1 MQMRPTF
8 TTVLFLSCL
17 ITLGTLAGCTSQSV
31 TLQPSGDGDDPLE
44 MINNLGN
51 ALSEARGQEVHIL
64 APEWFEKAQKS
75 YVVAKKGLED
85 GKALSTVI
93 NHIATAE
100 AQLQRAQTVSDLSRD
115 TLAKVIEARTMARKA
130 GATNFTKDYAKVE
143 SAFLGLTRA
152 VEKNKL
158 KQARSGQADVVA
170 AFNNLEIR
178 AIKVENL
185 GEARRLIEAADDQ
198 GARKRV
204 PQAYAAAKDELDA
217 VDAFI
222 SANPH
227 DTEQMPGKAAQA
239 LFMAQRLSVLTEE
252 SARVAE
258 LKPEAVV
265 LWVEGVLSKLGKGI
279 SAPDMRNRNFATQQA
294 NILGT
299 MEAVQADRGFLS
311 EEIKKQQQENTDLNA
326 ALETQIQALN
336 KRIAVLEGKTKA
348 DQEARERLAAERRAA
363 ELKLAD
369 QKKFR
374 AKLTQV
380 QQLFNA
386 EEAEVY
392 ARGSQLV
399 LRLRAIEFPVG
410 QDIILPANYPLLS
423 KVQQAIRTFGEPE
436 VVIEGHTDST
446 GSYAVNQHLSQARA
460 EAVRQYII
468 ANQILVPE
476 QLTAVGY
483 GSERPLASNATV
495 EGRAINRRIDVVI
508 NTAPEE

>member
-1 MQMRPTF
+1 MQNRPTF
-8 TTVLFLSCL
+8 TRVARLSL
-17 ITLGTLAGCTSQSV
+17 LLALGLLVGCTSQSV
-31 TLQPSGDGDDPLE
+31 NLQPPGNGDDPLE
-44 MINNLGN
+44 MVNALGN
-51 ALSEARGQEVHIL
+51 KLSEARGEEVHIL
-64 APEWFEKAQKS
+64 APEWFEKSQKS
-75 YVVAKKGLED
+75 YVDAKQGLES
-85 GKALSTVI
+85 GKPLSAVI
-93 NHIATAE
+93 NHIAAAE

-115 TLAKVIEARTMARKA
+115 TLAKALDARTMARKA
-130 GATNFTKDYAKVE
+130 GATNFTREYAKVE
-143 SAFLGLTRA
+143 TAFLNLTRA

-158 KQARSGQADVVA
+158 KQARAGQDDVVNS
-170 AFNNLEIR
+170 FNALEIR

-185 GEARRLIEAADDQ
+185 GEARRLIEAAEEQ

-204 PQAYAAAKDELDA
+204 PQAYAAAKSELDA

-227 DTEQMPGKAAQA
+227 DTEQMPTKAAKS
-239 LFMAQRLSVLTEE
+239 LFMAQRLAVHTEE
-252 SARVAE
+252 SAKVADM
-258 LKPEAVV
+258 KPESVV
-265 LWVEGVLSKLGKGI
+265 LWMEGILSKLGNGI

-299 MEAVQADRGFLS
+299 MDAVQADRGFLS
-311 EEIKKQQQENTDLNA
+311 AEVTKQQQENADLKISH
-326 ALETQIQALN
+326 ETQVQALN

-363 ELKLAD
+363 EQKLEE
-369 QKKFR
+369 QKRFK
-374 AKLTQV
+374 AKLNQV

-423 KVQQAIRTFGEPE
+423 KVQQAIRTFGQPD

-460 EAVRQYII
+460 EAVRQYVV
-468 ANQILVPE
+468 ANQILAAE
-476 QLTAVGY
+476 KLTAVGY

-508 NTAPEE
+508 NTAP

>member
-1 MQMRPTF
+1 MVQ
-8 TTVLFLSCL
+8 
-17 ITLGTLAGCTSQSV
+17 
-31 TLQPSGDGDDPLE
+31 
-44 MINNLGN
+44 NLGSE
-51 ALSEARGQEVHIL
+51 LSEARGRDVNVL
-64 APEWFEKAQKS
+64 APAWFEKAQES
-75 YVVAKKGLED
+75 YLDAKKGLEG
-85 GKALSTVI
+85 GKALSAVI
-93 NHIATAE
+93 NNIATAE
-100 AQLQRAQTVSDLSRD
+100 AQLERARTLSDLSRD
-115 TLAKVIEARTMARKA
+115 TLAKAVDARTMARKA
-130 GATNFTKDYAKVE
+130 GATNFTKDYAKIE
-143 SAFLGLTRA
+143 ADFLDLTRA

-158 KQARSGQADVVA
+158 KQARSGQEAVVND
-170 AFNNLEIR
+170 FNALEVR

-185 GEARRLIEAADDQ
+185 GEARRLIEAAKQQ

-204 PQAYAAAKDELDA
+204 PRAYAAAEAELSA

-227 DTEQMPGKAAQA
+227 DTEQMPAKAAQA
-239 LFMAQRLSVLTEE
+239 LFMAQRLNVFTEE
-252 SARVAE
+252 SAKVDE
-258 LKPEAVV
+258 MTPEAVV
-265 LWVEGVLSKLGKGI
+265 SWVEGILSKVGTQI

-299 MEAVQADRGFLS
+299 IDAVTADRNFLS
-311 EEIKKQQQENTDLNA
+311 EEVKKKEQENLNLNA
-326 ALETQIQALN
+326 AREVQIQALN

-348 DQEARERLAAERRAA
+348 DQKAREQLAAERRAA
-363 ELKLAD
+363 EQKLEE
-369 QKKFR
+369 QKKFK
-374 AKLTQV
+374 AKLNQV

-386 EEAEVY
+386 DEAEVY

-423 KVQQAIRTFGEPE
+423 KVQQAIRTFGEPQ

-446 GSYAVNQHLSQARA
+446 GSHAVNQHLSQSRA
-460 EAVRQYII
+460 EAVRHYIV
-468 ANQILVPE
+468 ANQILAPE

-508 NTAPEE
+508 NTAP

>member
-1 MQMRPTF
+1 MQIRPTF
-8 TTVLFLSCL
+8 APVLLLGLFL
-17 ITLGTLAGCTSQSV
+17 TLGALVGCTSQSV
-31 TLQPSGDGDDPLE
+31 TLQPPSNGDDPLE

-51 ALSEARGQEVHIL
+51 ELSEARGQEVHIL

-75 YVVAKKGLED
+75 YVDAKKGLEG
-85 GKALSTVI
+85 GKALSAVI
-93 NHIATAE
+93 NHIATSE

-115 TLAKVIEARTMARKA
+115 TLAKAIDARTMARKA
-130 GATNFTKDYAKVE
+130 GATNFSKDYARVE
-143 SAFLGLTRA
+143 NAFLSLTRA

-170 AFNNLEIR
+170 AFNDLEIR

-204 PQAYAAAKDELDA
+204 PQAYAAAKSELAA

-227 DTEQMPGKAAQA
+227 DTEQMPAKAAKA

-258 LKPEAVV
+258 MKPEAVV
-265 LWVEGVLSKLGKGI
+265 LWMEGVFSKLGNGI
-279 SAPDMRNRNFATQQA
+279 SAPDMRNRNFATQEA

-299 MEAVQADRGFLS
+299 MEAVQSDRSFLS
-311 EEIKKQQQENTDLNA
+311 EALKKQQQENTDLKIA
-326 ALETQIQALN
+326 QETQIQALN

-348 DQEARERLAAERRAA
+348 DQEARQRLAAERRAA
-363 ELKLAD
+363 EQKLAE
-369 QKKFR
+369 QKKFK
-374 AKLTQV
+374 AKLNQV
-380 QQLFNA
+380 QQLFDPD
-386 EEAEVY
+386 EAEVY

-399 LRLRAIEFPVG
+399 LRLRAIDFPVG

-460 EAVRQYII
+460 EAVRQYIV

-476 QLTAVGY
+476 HLTAVGY

-508 NTAPEE
+508 NTAPQ

>member
-1 MQMRPTF
+1 MQIRPNVAP
-8 TTVLFLSCL
+8 VLLLALL
-17 ITLGTLAGCTSQSV
+17 IISVALAGCTRQSV
-31 TLQPSGDGDDPLE
+31 TLQPPSDGDDPLE
-44 MINNLGN
+44 MINTLGN
-51 ALSEARGQEVHIL
+51 KLSEARGQAVHIL
-64 APEWFEKAQKS
+64 APEWFEKAQDS
-75 YVVAKKGLED
+75 YVDAKKGLEG
-85 GKALSTVI
+85 GKALSAVI

-100 AQLQRAQTVSDLSRD
+100 AQLERALTVSDLSRD
-115 TLAKVIEARTMARKA
+115 TLAEAIDARTMAREA

-143 SAFLGLTRA
+143 NAFLALTHA
-152 VEKNKL
+152 VEENKL
-158 KQARSGQADVVA
+158 KKARSGQADVVA
-170 AFNNLEIR
+170 AFNDLEIR

-185 GEARRLIEAADDQ
+185 GEAHRLIDAADDQ
-198 GARKRV
+198 GGRKRV
-204 PQAYAAAKDELDA
+204 PQAYAAAKAELDA

-227 DTEQMPGKAAQA
+227 DTEQMPAKAAKA
-239 LFMAQRLSVLTEE
+239 LFMAQRLGVLTEE
-252 SARVAE
+252 SAKVAE
-258 LKPEAVV
+258 MKPEAVV
-265 LWVEGVLSKLGKGI
+265 LWVEGMLSKLGKGI

-299 MEAVQADRGFLS
+299 MDAVQADRRFLS
-311 EEIKKQQQENTDLNA
+311 EELKKQQHENTDLKA
-326 ALETQIQALN
+326 AQETQIQALN

-348 DQEARERLAAERRAA
+348 DREARERLAAERRAA
-363 ELKLAD
+363 EQKLEE
-369 QKKFR
+369 QKRFK
-374 AKLTQV
+374 AKLNQV
-380 QQLFNA
+380 QQLFDA
-386 EEAEVY
+386 DEAEVY

-446 GSYAVNQHLSQARA
+446 GSRAVNQHLSQARA
-460 EAVRQYII
+460 EAVRQYIV
-468 ANQILVPE
+468 ANQILEPE

-508 NTAPEE
+508 NTNAQ